1 MGLMV
6 IGGMSVSMVSVTT
19 PLTIAIDGIDPMQ
32 VQELLDTIMPGMLS
46 LLTVF
51 LVVWLLKKNVKVI
64 HLMLILLLIGIL
76 GTMIGIL

>member
-1 MGLMV
+1 
-6 IGGMSVSMVSVTT
+6 MSVSMVSVTT

-64 HLMLILLLIGIL
+64 HLMLILLLIGIF
-76 GTMIGIL
+76 GTMIVIL